1 MYAIDAKKRWQN
13 YQGSQR
19 KPADFEA
26 FWQAG
31 FQEVDDLGTDYHLKP
46 HPLNSSVAEAF
57 DLTFTGV
64 QGATVHCQLIRPKRL
79 TKKVS
84 PLVSISWVSLRCW
97 GLVRQGRYGC

>member
-1 MYAIDAKKRWQN
+1 M
-13 YQGSQR
+13 
-19 KPADFEA
+19 
-26 FWQAG
+26 
-31 FQEVDDLGTDYHLKP
+31 GTDYHLEP

-79 TKKVS
+79 QKKVS
-84 PLVSISWVSLRCW
+84 PLASISWVSLRCW

>member
-1 MYAIDAKKRWQN
+1 MQKRWQN

-31 FQEVDDLGTDYHLKP
+31 FQEVDDLGTDYHLEP

-79 TKKVS
+79 QKVS
-84 PLVSISWVSLRCW
+84 PLASISWVSLRCW